1 MKVKN
6 NRIKGLIFVIS
17 GPSGSGKTT
26 LAERLL
32 ESRGLQK
39 KLVKSVSF
47 TTRPCR
53 SAEKPGQDYFFITRN
68 EFMERR
74 QAKKILEWTRYLGY
88 YYGTPKDFVEEQL
101 ARSKNVLLCLD
112 LKGARQIKRVFPKNT
127 VTIFVVPPSL
137 ATLRNRIEGRCSKT
151 KKKEIGKRSKLA
163 KEELRASKQYDY
175 SLVNSNLERA
185 VKELK
190 TIILQKT
197 GD

>member
-1 MKVKN
+1 
-6 NRIKGLIFVIS
+6 
-17 GPSGSGKTT
+17 
-26 LAERLL
+26 
-32 ESRGLQK
+32 
-39 KLVKSVSF
+39 
-47 TTRPCR
+47 
-53 SAEKPGQDYFFITRN
+53 
-68 EFMERR
+68 
-74 QAKKILEWTRYLGY
+74 
-88 YYGTPKDFVEEQL
+88 
-101 ARSKNVLLCLD
+101 LLCLD

-151 KKKEIGKRSKLA
+151 KKKEIGQRLKLA